1 MDGKYC
7 PNTLRIFS
15 ECFMSE
21 KKGLTP
27 SYIGVRALPLLYLAI
42 YHSQCSSCFTS
53 LLGEIPKVHAGSMVV
68 VGPLFGN
75 AVTLGALPTLTSE
88 CDYCFLAEIMTA
100 YEF

>member
-27 SYIGVRALPLLYLAI
+27 SYIGIRALPLLYLLLYLVI
-42 YHSQCSSCFTS
+42 YYSQFSSCFTS
-53 LLGEIPKVHAGSMVV
+53 LLGEIPKVHTGSMVV
-68 VGPLFGN
+68 VGPFSRKCPHSWSF
-75 AVTLGALPTLTSE
+75 TYT
-88 CDYCFLAEIMTA
+88 YK
-100 YEF
+100 